1 MWLPTARHEQP
12 DGTLHW
18 TQPELAL
25 YDTVRSNGHGYPD
38 LVAAKDGHIYL
49 TETFKNKPGARAG
62 VHQLDARM
70 LELLFSQ
77 HNTTRL
83 SVGADTFGFAAP
95 KTRPPTGPSFVQ
107 LPTRRFFP
115 DFGNYTAK
123 RDGMTLELRLASPGD
138 GTKDEILFASHEVDP
153 AGHQLSGMQLKQ
165 GPTGN
170 VTVEI
175 LSSSGQATSWMTDPT
190 CSAQLG
196 AAGQHYFGMVID
208 VGPGMVLFFVD
219 GKLCDGGVA
228 QRTANEW
235 KAGWT
240 LLPYGL
246 GKIRGSEQVCH
257 HQRSLYQLSSW
268 SIILPF
274 A

>member
-1 MWLPTARHEQP
+1 
-12 DGTLHW
+12 
-18 TQPELAL
+18 
-25 YDTVRSNGHGYPD
+25 
-38 LVAAKDGHIYL
+38 
-49 TETFKNKPGARAG
+49 
-62 VHQLDARM
+62 
-70 LELLFSQ
+70 
-77 HNTTRL
+77 
-83 SVGADTFGFAAP
+83 
-95 KTRPPTGPSFVQ
+95 
-107 LPTRRFFP
+107 
-115 DFGNYTAK
+115 
-123 RDGMTLELRLASPGD
+123 MTLELRLASPGD

-153 AGHQLSGMQLKQ
+153 AGHKLSGMQLKQ